1 MVYVV
6 RMREFFLEFGEKSA
20 HLNEAKILCR
30 SMSVAEAMDFLP
42 HLRVPKGLF
51 LDEEADAQR
60 TALFEEVCKRIISW
74 ELVDENQNILP
85 ITTESMRSLLPED
98 STAICQAYADE
109 IAGVNRNLEQPSN
122 DGDTFPEES
131 IPMETE

>member
-1 MVYVV
+1 MAYVV
-6 RMREFFLEFGEKSA
+6 RMREFFLQFDGNNV
-20 HLNEAKILCR
+20 HLNDAKIQCR

-42 HLRVPKGLF
+42 YLKVPKGLF
-51 LDEEADAQR
+51 LEEEADAQR
-60 TALFEEVCKRIISW
+60 TALFAEFCKRVISW
-74 ELVDENQNILP
+74 ELLDENQNLLP
-85 ITTESMRSLLPED
+85 ITADTMRALQPED
-98 STAICQAYADE
+98 STAIVQAYADE